1 MHGGERNP
9 WQNPKV
15 LTTLLLVFASGAIA
29 GALTMRLGLYV
40 RSTAAAPRPQAQA
53 LSADNVQVF
62 LQRYRDEL
70 NLTPDQTAKVR
81 AVLNDY
87 LMYFK
92 TLDEQLEEIR
102 LQLDDVRATGKSR
115 IVEILTPEQQKKFEK
130 MSGELRLK

>member
-40 RSTAAAPRPQAQA
+40 RNA
-53 LSADNVQVF
+53 SAKSPAVASLNPDNVQLF

-87 LMYFK
+87 LMYYK

-102 LQLDDVRATGKSR
+102 LQLDDVRSTGKSR

-130 MSGELRLK
+130 ISGELRLK

>member
-40 RSTAAAPRPQAQA
+40 RNA
-53 LSADNVQVF
+53 SAKSPAVASLNPDNVQLF

-87 LMYFK
+87 LMYYK

-130 MSGELRLK
+130 ISGELRLK

>member
-40 RSTAAAPRPQAQA
+40 RNA
-53 LSADNVQVF
+53 SAKSPAVASLNPDNVQLF
-62 LQRYRDEL
+62 LQRYRDDL
-70 NLTPDQTAKVR
+70 NLTPDQTAKVK

-87 LMYFK
+87 LMYYK

-130 MSGELRLK
+130 ISGELRLK

>member
-40 RSTAAAPRPQAQA
+40 RNA
-53 LSADNVQVF
+53 SAKSPAVASLNPDNVQLF

-70 NLTPDQTAKVR
+70 NLTPDQTAKVK

-87 LMYFK
+87 LMYYK

-115 IVEILTPEQQKKFEK
+115 IIEILTPEQQKKFEK
-130 MSGELRLK
+130 ISGELRLK

>member
-1 MHGGERNP
+1 MHGAERNP

-15 LTTLLLVFASGAIA
+15 MTTLLLVFASGAII

-40 RSTAAAPRPQAQA
+40 RSTAAAPRPAAQP
-53 LSADNVQVF
+53 LNDGTVQVF

-70 NLTPDQTAKVR
+70 DLTPDQTAKVK

-87 LMYFK
+87 LMYYK

-102 LQLDDVRATGKSR
+102 LQLDDVRSTGKSR
-115 IVEILTPEQQKKFEK
+115 ILEILTPEQQKKFAK

>member
-9 WQNPKV
+9 WQNPRV

-40 RSTAAAPRPQAQA
+40 RNA
-53 LSADNVQVF
+53 SAKSPAVASLNPDNVQLF

-70 NLTPDQTAKVR
+70 NLTPDQTAKVK

-87 LMYFK
+87 LMYYK

-115 IVEILTPEQQKKFEK
+115 IIEILTPEQQKKFEK
-130 MSGELRLK
+130 ISGELRLK